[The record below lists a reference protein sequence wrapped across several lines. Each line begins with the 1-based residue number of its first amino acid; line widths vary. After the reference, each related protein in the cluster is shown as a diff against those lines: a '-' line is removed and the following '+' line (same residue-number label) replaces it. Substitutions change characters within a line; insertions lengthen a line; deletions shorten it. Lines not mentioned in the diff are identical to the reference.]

1 MSEFK
6 DLSKFIKIEVNKSL
20 KKIPIP
26 QKPKYLYDPIRYSLK
41 GTGKRFR
48 PILVHLVGRANNI
61 DPNVIMNISLSIEL
75 LHNFTLIHDDIM
87 DKDTIRHGQ
96 KTIHEK
102 WDESS
107 AILSGDGI
115 FALSQIILS
124 SINDN
129 STDLFRHFNKA
140 TLEICEGQAL
150 DKEFEHNSLI
160 TEKEYLD
167 MIDKKTGALLSI
179 SATLG
184 PIYSGI
190 DSSYIEHYNNF
201 GRALGKGFQIHDDLL
216 EITSSPERMGKS
228 LGSDLEEGKQTMMVI
243 KARTNYPKE
252 WDNLIKSSNNSD
264 LIKNCKT
271 FFEDKNIFDKT
282 ELMAKSYFNS
292 ARKSLAKID
301 NINTSELLEF
311 VNIIEKRAF

>member
-1 MSEFK
+1 MQDIVREYTN
-6 DLSKFIKIEVNKSL
+6 KIELELINIYDSGPTLLVN
-20 KKIPIP
+20 
-26 QKPKYLYDPIRYSLK
+26 PIRHVFSGK
-41 GTGKRFR
+41 GKRIR
-48 PILVHLVGRANNI
+48 PLLTLFTSKTLGC
-61 DPNVIMNISLSIEL
+61 DIEKAL
-75 LHNFTLIHDDIM
+75 DAAIAIEVLHNFTLVHDDIM
-87 DKDTIRHGQ
+87 DKDKLRHG
-96 KTIHEK
+96 KETVNIK
-102 WDESS
+102 WDSDIALLAGDAMLALALKKLNTYS
-107 AILSGDGI
+107 KNHLLFPTFINGLLSV
-115 FALSQIILS
+115 
-124 SINDN
+124 
-129 STDLFRHFNKA
+129 
-140 TLEICEGQAL
+140 CEGQAL

-179 SATLG
+179 SSTLG

>member
-1 MSEFK
+1 MNGISVLGIFVADISFSGE
-6 DLSKFIKIEVNKSL
+6 
-20 KKIPIP
+20 KIPSIGETILGDSYNIGP
-26 QKPKYLYDPIRYSLK
+26 GGK
-41 GTGKRFR
+41 GCNQAIAIARLGGKVNF
-48 PILVHLVGRANNI
+48 ISKIGKDDYGQLAINTLDQNNI
-61 DPNVIMNISLSIEL
+61 DTS
-75 LHNFTLIHDDIM
+75 
-87 DKDTIRHGQ
+87 TIIQ
-96 KTIHEK
+96 
-102 WDESS
+102 S
-107 AILSGDGI
+107 ADHQTGVAGI
-115 FALSQIILS
+115 
-124 SINDN
+124 
-129 STDLFRHFNKA
+129 
-140 TLEICEGQAL
+140 
-150 DKEFEHNSLI
+150 
-160 TEKEYLD
+160 

-179 SATLG
+179 SSTLG